1 MSTELC
7 EREERWNAITH
18 GVGCLA
24 ALVALPILL
33 VQASGDGDAWVLGG
47 CLIFGASMILTLG
60 TSACYHGSRSP
71 SWRRRL
77 RVLDHASIYLLIAG
91 SYTPICLTGLRG
103 PWGTGILITVWSMAA
118 AGVLLKLRFT
128 GRFEILSTS
137 MYLVM
142 GWICII
148 AVVPMFENLGGVSLI
163 ALLGAGAAFTIGVVF
178 YLQDHRRG
186 YHLIWHLFVATGC
199 AGLYAAVFAE
209 VARLGT
215 VN

>member
-1 MSTELC
+1 MPTEPR
-7 EREERWNAITH
+7 EREEHWNAVSH

-24 ALVALPILL
+24 ALVTLPILML
-33 VQASGDGDAWVLGG
+33 QASGDGDTWVLVG
-47 CLIFGASMILTLG
+47 CLIFGSTMILTLG
-60 TSACYHGSRSP
+60 TSAFYHASRSP

-148 AVVPMFENLGGVSLI
+148 AVVPMFQNLGGVSLI
-163 ALLGAGAAFTIGVVF
+163 ALLAAGTAFTVGVVF

-186 YHLIWHLFVATGC
+186 YHFIWHLFVATGC